1 MINVGSYIIIQKLG
15 GDHLRL
21 NRVRKS
27 QKILIEKLKFD
38 ITGAIG
44 LPFGLFEVSA
54 GQITSAS
61 KKILS
66 HSTLAA
72 NIIKDE
78 CNKICN
84 ILIIKFI

>member
-1 MINVGSYIIIQKLG
+1 MINIGSYIIIQKIG

-21 NRVRKS
+21 NRVHKG

-54 GQITSAS
+54 GKVTPAT
-61 KKILS
+61 KNILS
-66 HSTLAA
+66 HSILAA
-72 NIIKDE
+72 NIIKYE
-78 CNKICN
+78 CDKIKY
-84 ILIIKFI
+84 IIYN